1 GAGSATVPGS
11 GFVTGPPTGPSGLP
25 PGLTG
30 NSIARAFARNSLAA
44 FLSLFLIGLALNLT
58 PCVYPMLGVTV
69 SIFGARRAAPPLQV
83 FGLALIYVLGM
94 ATMYSTLGVV
104 AALTGGL
111 FGAALQSPIVLFVIG
126 ALLAALAFSMFGLY
140 ELQAPAWI

>member
-58 PCVYPMLGVTV
+58 PCVYPMLGVTL
-69 SIFGARRAAPPLQV
+69 SIFGARKAAPPLQV
-83 FGLALIYVLGM
+83 FGLALLYVLGM
-94 ATMYSTLGVV
+94 ATMYCTLGVV
-104 AALTGGL
+104 AALSGGL
-111 FGAALQSPIVLFVIG
+111 FGAALGSPPVQIGIGVLLV
-126 ALLAALAFSMFGLY
+126 ALSLS
-140 ELQAPAWI
+140 

>member
-83 FGLALIYVLGM
+83 FGMAALFVLGM
-94 ATMYSTLGVV
+94 AVMYSGLGLI
-104 AALTGGL
+104 AAFTGGL
-111 FGAALQSPIVLFVIG
+111 FGGMLQNPIVLVGIG
-126 ALLAALAFSMFGLY
+126 VL
-140 ELQAPAWI
+140 